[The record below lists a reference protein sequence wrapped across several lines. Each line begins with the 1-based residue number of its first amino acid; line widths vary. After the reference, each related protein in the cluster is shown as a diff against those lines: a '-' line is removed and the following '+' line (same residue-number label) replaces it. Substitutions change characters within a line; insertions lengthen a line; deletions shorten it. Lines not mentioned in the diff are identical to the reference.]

1 MKKLRVELGERSY
14 SIAIDN
20 SFAML
25 SGELAK
31 ACRGKVLIVSDTNV
45 APIYKA
51 ELEKEIEKA
60 GLICAGEAI
69 IEAGEK
75 SKNIDTLQN
84 IYHACIKATLSRGDT
99 IIALGGGVVGDIA
112 GFAAASYMRGIGFV
126 QIPTTLLAQTDS
138 SVGGKV
144 GIDFAE
150 AKNIVGAFKQPKLV
164 FVNTSTLKTLPQ
176 REVSAGMAEVI
187 KYGIIRDAA
196 FLDYLE
202 QNAECI
208 KRLETTAIETVIY
221 NCCAIKADVVA
232 RDETESGL
240 RAILNFG
247 HTIGHGIESAKC
259 FELLHGE
266 CVAIGMIGALRI
278 SKIRG
283 YISDDDENRCC
294 AIIKTYGLDDTASGL
309 SGEDVLKYMKN
320 DKKKI
325 GDTLQYVLIEKI
337 GCAKVYRDISDA
349 ETAEAIA
356 RTIE

>member
-1 MKKLRVELGERSY
+1 MKELRVELGERSY
-14 SIAIDN
+14 SIVIDD
-20 SFAML
+20 SFALL
-25 SGELAK
+25 SRELAK
-31 ACRGKVLIVSDTNV
+31 VCCGKVLIVSDTNV

-51 ELEKEIEKA
+51 ELENEIAKS
-60 GLICAGEAI
+60 GLAYAGETV

-75 SKNIDTLQN
+75 SKNINILQD
-84 IYHACIKATLSRGDT
+84 IYRACIKASLSRGDT

-176 REVSAGMAEVI
+176 REISAGMAEVI

-202 QNAECI
+202 QNFENI
-208 KRLETTAIETVIY
+208 KRLETAAIEMVVY

-232 RDETESGL
+232 KDETEGGL

-247 HTIGHGIESAKC
+247 HTIGHGIESAKG

-266 CVAIGMIGALRI
+266 CVAIGMMGALRI
-278 SKIRG
+278 SKMRG
-283 YISDDDENRCC
+283 YISDDEEKRCC
-294 AIIKTYGLDDTASGL
+294 AIIKAYGLADTAKGL
-309 SGEDVLKYMKN
+309 SADGVLKYMKN

-325 GDTLQYVLIEKI
+325 GDTLQYVLAEKV

-349 ETAEAIA
+349 ETTEAIA